1 MAHQTTKTL
10 LISLHPIGVL
20 NMIAQTIDL
29 DNKKSMALFPSI
41 KPRNVKKC
49 RMPPLHITGSS
60 QNWYN
65 VIEKIRHWQQN
76 MTREEQ
82 DAEIARGST
91 FMSGEKAAYRRNKA
105 HLMENRP
112 LLLPNNVP
120 LSTPAAHEARC
131 SSARQNS
138 NALEELTQREV
149 ARTSDPIIQQN
160 ARTIAGLGTAPVSL
174 AST

>member
-1 MAHQTTKTL
+1 
-10 LISLHPIGVL
+10 
-20 NMIAQTIDL
+20 
-29 DNKKSMALFPSI
+29 
-41 KPRNVKKC
+41 
-49 RMPPLHITGSS
+49 MPPLHITGSS
-60 QNWYN
+60 RNWYS
-65 VIEKIRHWQQN
+65 VIEKIRHWQQI

-82 DAEIARGST
+82 DAEIARGVLHLRPL
-91 FMSGEKAAYRRNKA
+91 RRLCASEMKA

-120 LSTPAAHEARC
+120 LSTPAAHEARR

>member
-1 MAHQTTKTL
+1 
-10 LISLHPIGVL
+10 
-20 NMIAQTIDL
+20 MIAQTIDL